1 VATKKKH
8 PIDAKWFRLMFDR
21 ANITQNAV
29 AQAIGIDK
37 ASMSKMLSGGRR
49 IQVAEIKKLARILDL
64 SEEEVYRH
72 AGHIERAAAGT
83 GAQVAVSPAKPVS
96 AIPVAG
102 GVIDAASGE
111 VSFNAKGAEGEVVA
125 LQVIGDP
132 FLAKVRIVCQPSEVS
147 TPSGAAVDFGLV
159 QLTDGRVMLRKFKP
173 SFVAGRFDLGPVLGF
188 GARMEDV
195 EIVGVIPV
203 SGLERV

>member
-1 VATKKKH
+1 MATKKKH

-21 ANITQNAV
+21 ANVTQNAV
-29 AQAIGIDK
+29 AQAVGVDK
-37 ASMSKMLSGGRR
+37 SSMSKMLNGERR

-83 GAQVAVSPAKPVS
+83 GAQVIVSPAKP
-96 AIPVAG
+96 ATVAG

-111 VSFNAKGAEGEVVA
+111 VTFNGRSDAADAVT

-132 FLAKVRIVCQPSEVS
+132 FLANVRIVCRPSEVS

-159 QLTDGRVMLRKFKP
+159 QLADGRVMLRKFKP

-188 GARMEDV
+188 GARTEDV

>member
-1 VATKKKH
+1 MATKKKH

-37 ASMSKMLSGGRR
+37 ASMSKMLNGERR
-49 IQVAEIKKLARILDL
+49 IQVTEIKKLARILDL

-72 AGHIERAAAGT
+72 AGHIERATAGT
-83 GAQVAVSPAKPVS
+83 SAQVAVSPAKPVD
-96 AIPVAG
+96 AIPIAG

-111 VSFNAKGAEGEVVA
+111 VTFNGKGADGAIA

-132 FLAKVRIVCQPSEVS
+132 FLANVRVVCQPGDVS

-159 QLTDGRVMLRKFKP
+159 QLADGRVMLRKFKP